1 MMVGILWRGDKTVFA
16 VTGGGSGIGRALAQ
30 ALAARGFEVLIIGRR
45 EAPLHETAAGFRT
58 IRTLVADVASAAGRE
73 KAVSALKGCSLSG
86 LVHNAGTIHPIQ
98 SIETIR
104 ETDWHAAFATN
115 LDAPLFLT
123 QSLLPQ
129 LTGAK
134 VLNIGTAAA
143 YFAVRG
149 WSAYC
154 VSKAAL
160 SMLTRCW
167 QEECRSTAFASVMPG
182 IIDTDMQAIIRDA
195 LHMAPEKLEFFR
207 RLKAQGQ
214 LLTPEVVADFLVFL
228 LLEVKPDEYV
238 SCEWD
243 IYDKTHHP
251 RWLVSPKRVPEL
263 D

>member
-1 MMVGILWRGDKTVFA
+1 MFA

-30 ALAARGFEVLIIGRR
+30 ALAARGFEVLITGRR
-45 EAPLHETAAGFRT
+45 EAPLEETAAGFQT

-73 KAVSALKGCSLSG
+73 KVVNALKGCSLSG

-98 SIETIR
+98 SIESIR

-129 LTGAK
+129 LAGAK

-167 QEECRSTAFASVMPG
+167 QEECATTAFASVLPG

-195 LHMAPEKLEFFR
+195 LHMDQEKLAFFR

-214 LLTPEVVADFLVFL
+214 LLTPDVVADFLAFL
-228 LLEVKPDEYV
+228 LLDVQPEEYAG
-238 SCEWD
+238 CEWD

-251 RWLVSPKRVPEL
+251 RWLVAPKRVPEL